1 MEKNNNYKILTVV
14 ALFVAVLAL
23 AVGFAAYSA
32 TLTITNPSAVVTGD
46 QFSPYVLY
54 TGTPSC
60 VASGNATVISEGT
73 LNNKNWTGVSLRMEK
88 PGDSVTCTE
97 SVQNGS
103 LLTAYLESIKA
114 SKAIECVSYGTGE
127 DDGNPTTNFQSAC
140 DGMKLTFKAGTYDIA
155 TDEIDLPLV
164 PEEGSNNVTVA
175 VPSITPEAPITVN
188 DLLSTS
194 FNGQNYVDKV
204 INQID
209 ILITYTTSTG
219 AAQSFNIEL
228 VVNGQT
234 YTKTVNVRGKTTETV
249 TLSYTGLS
257 INKYDSFSVNNVT
270 DTTGNGIKNGNIDI
284 SNYEI
289 VAYFANS

>member
-32 TLTITNPSAVVTGD
+32 TLTITDPSAVVTGD

-88 PGDSVTCTE
+88 PGDSVTCTA

-127 DDGNPTTNFQSAC
+127 DDGNPATNFQSAC

-155 TDEIDLPLV
+155 TDD
-164 PEEGSNNVTVA
+164 SATVGTTQA
-175 VPSITPEAPITVN
+175 TMESGPI
-188 DLLSTS
+188 
-194 FNGQNYVDKV
+194 
-204 INQID
+204 
-209 ILITYTTSTG
+209 
-219 AAQSFNIEL
+219 
-228 VVNGQT
+228 NGQT
-234 YTKTVNVRGKTTETV
+234 ITAKKGDVISEQTVSF
-249 TLSYTGLS
+249 TLSYDANASVADGDFK
-257 INKYDSFSVNNVT
+257 INLPTMSLVYKT
-270 DTTGNGIKNGNIDI
+270 
-284 SNYEI
+284 EE
-289 VAYFANS
+289 